1 MSKKIY
7 AKCAFKECEN
17 KATWVMGTWQCCD
30 KCAKMWITEEGY
42 SPWGTSRRIGQKAIL
57 KHNQT
62 YHLDHFIVK
71 P

>member
-1 MSKKIY
+1 
-7 AKCAFKECEN
+7 
-17 KATWVMGTWQCCD
+17 
-30 KCAKMWITEEGY
+30 MWITEEGY